1 MDKANA
7 AIQGGDNNLYVAMAK
22 YQPRV
27 RCDQS
32 SIPAPPW
39 KSCYH
44 IWGDMQTEQ
53 ERQIF
58 GRGSDPTIQVK
69 LPFVMKASEYSPVT
83 QTASRVQS
91 LEQA

>member
-1 MDKANA
+1 MDKADA
-7 AIQGGDNNLYVAMAK
+7 AAQGGDNNLYVAIGK

-39 KSCYH
+39 KSCHH

-58 GRGSDPTIQVK
+58 GRGSDPTIQVA
-69 LPFVMKASEYSPVT
+69 LPIKMKASKYSPVR
-83 QTASRVQS
+83 QAASRVQS
-91 LEQA
+91 LE